1 MSVGEQ
7 WKKNIEKNNKQI
19 ANEKQTTISHGTT
32 NMETSEIQQTHLT
45 YNGEIYFFFFFYN
58 FHAPLVF
65 STLLPNIYI

>member
-1 MSVGEQ
+1 MRMSVGEQ

-45 YNGEIYFFFFFYN
+45 YNGEIYFFFY
-58 FHAPLVF
+58 LEQLSR
-65 STLLPNIYI
+65 STCVQYFTS